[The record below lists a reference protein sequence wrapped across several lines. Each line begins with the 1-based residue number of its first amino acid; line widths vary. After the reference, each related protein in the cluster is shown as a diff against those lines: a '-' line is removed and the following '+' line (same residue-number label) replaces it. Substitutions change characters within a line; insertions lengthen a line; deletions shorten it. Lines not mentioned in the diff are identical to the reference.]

1 MRAERLDR
9 DLENELKKILKE
21 VEKREIKRGS
31 RYAIN

>member
-21 VEKREIKRGS
+21 VEKRNQARK
-31 RYAIN
+31 